1 MTAIT
6 HTSLHRLALPLLLN
20 SLLGLVT
27 TLIDTLIIS
36 AHGKASAAAVSL
48 ANQILVAAYDLSVLL
63 GVGATILVS
72 HALGRGD
79 RDEARSLVQ
88 VAVLS
93 NALLGVLI
101 GVLLVLSAPAL
112 VRFLN
117 VPPEL
122 VADTLTY
129 VHVIAIAMPFNGFLM
144 AGVSCLRGFA
154 LTRTILMLGLFAF
167 PSYLL
172 LDYVLVLGAGPVPSF
187 GVLGSALATL
197 TVRVCS
203 VLVLVYVM
211 TRVLGV
217 DWWRLPSFAWWRDR
231 LRRLVGLS
239 SPSVLD
245 NVAYGFYQLTLV
257 SFIAGLG
264 VAAVV
269 SRFYV
274 IAITAFLPVLIMAV
288 SQANEVLVGYRHG
301 AGAND
306 GLRRRALESG
316 AISAALA
323 TLAGLLIWA
332 CAGPLVGLFSDDPDV
347 LAQARELLW
356 LTVFI
361 QPLSGLN
368 TVLFHS
374 LRVLGDVHAPVVFSQ
389 IVMWCGAVPLAW
401 LLCVQLD
408 QGVAGLWYAMIAEE
422 AAKTAYMV
430 WRWCRRPLP
439 AAAPDGRLG
448 HAAGP
453 GA

>member
-1 MTAIT
+1 MSAP
-6 HTSLHRLALPLLLN
+6 HSSLARLALPLLLN
-20 SLLGLVT
+20 SLMGLAT
-27 TLIDTLIIS
+27 TLIDTMIIS

-72 HALGRGD
+72 HALGRGE
-79 RDEARSLVQ
+79 RDEARA
-88 VAVLS
+88 VARVAIVS

-101 GVLLVLSAPAL
+101 GIALVLLSPVLIG
-112 VRFLN
+112 FLN

-122 VADTLTY
+122 VADVRTY
-129 VHVIAIAMPFNGFLM
+129 VWVIAIAMPFNGFLM

-154 LTRTILMLGLFAF
+154 HTRTILLLGLFAF

-172 LDYVLVLGAGPVPSF
+172 LDYLLVLGAGPVPGL

-197 TVRVCS
+197 AVRVAS
-203 VLVLVYVM
+203 VLVLLFVLV
-211 TRVLGV
+211 RVIGL
-217 DWWRLPSFAWWRDR
+217 DWRAPLAPALWRDR
-231 LRRLVGLS
+231 LRRLAGLS

-274 IAITAFLPVLIMAV
+274 IAITAFLPVLIMAI
-288 SQANEVLVGYRHG
+288 SQANEVIVGYRHG
-301 AGAND
+301 AGELG
-306 GLRRRALESG
+306 GLGRRVFRSG
-316 AISAALA
+316 AIAAALA
-323 TLAGLLIWA
+323 TLAGVAIWLFA
-332 CAGPLVGLFSDDPDV
+332 DPLVGLFSDDAEV
-347 LAQARELLW
+347 LAQARTLLW
-356 LTVFI
+356 LTIFL

-374 LRVLGDVHAPVVFSQ
+374 LRVLGDVHAPVLFSQ
-389 IVMWCGAVPLAW
+389 AVMWCVAVPLAW
-401 LLCVQLD
+401 LFCVKMEL
-408 QGVAGLWYAMIAEE
+408 GVAGLWYAMLVEE

-430 WRWCRRPLP
+430 WRWSGRARRAPPLAP
-439 AAAPDGRLG
+439 VAAE
-448 HAAGP
+448 H
-453 GA
+453 